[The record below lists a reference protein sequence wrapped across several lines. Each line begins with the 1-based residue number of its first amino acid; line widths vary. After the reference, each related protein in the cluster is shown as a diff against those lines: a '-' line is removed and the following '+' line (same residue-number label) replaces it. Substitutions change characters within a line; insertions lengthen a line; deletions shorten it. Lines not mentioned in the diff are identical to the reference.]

1 MMKSSLQLGGHLYEV
16 DEFAKE
22 LIHRFGMEILP
33 IEGGLF
39 VQTYKSSE
47 TIPVEV
53 LPERYNLKK
62 AFSTAILYLYTAD
75 RNCFSAMH
83 RLPTDEVYHFYLG
96 EPVEMLLLYPDGK
109 AEHVILGQDI
119 FAGQRVQFVAPR
131 GVWQG
136 SHLLTGGRFALIGT
150 TMAPGYE
157 DDDYEAGVREELIAL
172 FPHERN
178 LISRLTRLPGNLP
191 GVE

>member
-1 MMKSSLQLGGHLYEV
+1 MYEV

-22 LIHRFGMEILP
+22 LIHRFGMEVLP

-39 VQTYKSSE
+39 VQTYKSPE
-47 TIPVEV
+47 TIAAEA
-53 LPERYNLKK
+53 LPERYEFTK
-62 AFSTAILYLYTAD
+62 AFSTAILYLYTTD
-75 RNCFSAMH
+75 PDCFSAMH

-96 EPVEMLLLYPDGK
+96 DPVEMLLLYPDGK
-109 AEHVILGQDI
+109 ARHVILGQDI

-136 SHLLTGGRFALIGT
+136 SHLLPGGRFALIGT

-157 DDDYEAGVREELIAL
+157 DDDYEAGVRDELVAL
-172 FPHERN
+172 YPQEKN
-178 LISRLTRLPGNLP
+178 LITHLTREPSDTPG
-191 GVE
+191 EE

>member
-1 MMKSSLQLGGHLYEV
+1 MYEV

-39 VQTYKSSE
+39 VQTYKSPE
-47 TIPVEV
+47 RIPVEA
-53 LPERYNLKK
+53 LPDRYKHKK

-75 RNCFSAMH
+75 QDCFSAMH
-83 RLPTDEVYHFYLG
+83 RLPTDEVYHYYLG
-96 EPVEMLLLYPDGK
+96 DPVEMLLLYPDGK
-109 AEHVILGQDI
+109 SEHVILGQDI
-119 FAGQRVQFVAPR
+119 FSGQRVQFVAPR

-136 SHLLTGGRFALIGT
+136 SHMIPGGRFALIGT

-157 DDDYEAGVREELIAL
+157 DDDYEAGVRDELVAL
-172 FPHERN
+172 YPQEMN
-178 LISRLTRLPGNLP
+178 PITRLTRLTKEVP

>member
-1 MMKSSLQLGGHLYEV
+1 MYEV

-39 VQTYKSSE
+39 VQTYKSQE
-47 TIPVEV
+47 TIPEDA
-53 LPERYNLKK
+53 LPDRYKLKK

-75 RNCFSAMH
+75 QDCFSAMH
-83 RLPTDEVYHFYLG
+83 RLPTDEVYHYYLG
-96 EPVEMLLLYPDGK
+96 DPVEMLLLYPDGK
-109 AEHVILGQDI
+109 MGRVILGQDI
-119 FAGQRVQFVAPR
+119 FADQRVQIVVPR

-136 SHLLTGGRFALIGT
+136 SHLLPGGRFALIGT

-157 DDDYEAGVREELIAL
+157 EDDYEAGARDELIAL
-172 FPHERN
+172 YPQEMN
-178 LISRLTRLPGNLP
+178 LITRLTRLTQDVPG
-191 GVE
+191 GE